1 MAFSQLPVQLVQFG
15 LHSAWGYVGGGFLVG
30 VEPAHVGL
38 IPDGLRRWAQSND
51 TTLSVAYH
59 RGAEKVTEI
68 LLTLQRHG
76 VQTVTVYNLSR
87 ANLARD
93 RTELEP
99 VYAAS
104 THFFSTLLPAHFDNA
119 KCSFRLHGDRNAL
132 PHNYVAAAQDLEHA
146 MHGSEFRINIL
157 AAYDAY
163 DELRI
168 ALQRARHE
176 GCDISAALDI
186 DDVDMVI
193 RTTPEPLL
201 SGFLP
206 LQSQYAQLVF
216 LSTPLNDLTE
226 QDIDDLIADHR
237 RFPQLRGR

>member
-1 MAFSQLPVQLVQFG
+1 M
-15 LHSAWGYVGGGFLVG
+15 
-30 VEPAHVGL
+30 PAHVGL
-38 IPDGLRRWAQSND
+38 IPDGLRRWANANAA
-51 TTLSVAYH
+51 TLADAYL
-59 RGAEKVTEI
+59 RGAEKVSEI
-68 LLTLQRHG
+68 LLVLQRHG
-76 VQTVTVYNLSR
+76 VRTVSIYNLSR

-93 RTELEP
+93 CTELEP

-104 THFFSTLLPAHFDNA
+104 THFFSTLVPTHFDRA

-132 PHNYVAAAQDLEHA
+132 PHKYVAAAQDLEEA

-163 DELRI
+163 DELR
-168 ALQRARHE
+168 AAHQRARRE
-176 GCDISAALDI
+176 GCDITAAFDI
-186 DDVDMVI
+186 ADVDMII

-216 LSTPLNDLTE
+216 LPTPLNDLTE
-226 QDIDDLIADHR
+226 QDIDDLIADYR